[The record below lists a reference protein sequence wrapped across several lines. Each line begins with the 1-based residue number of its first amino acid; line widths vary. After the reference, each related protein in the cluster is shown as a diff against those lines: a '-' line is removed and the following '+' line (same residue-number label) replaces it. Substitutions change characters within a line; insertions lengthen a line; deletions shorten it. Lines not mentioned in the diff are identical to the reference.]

1 MELYEV
7 KAGKVDVDFQSGQAT
22 PIAGQGK
29 LVLGPSSEDPSFLG
43 AKWVPRGKNR
53 NSSPSEDL
61 LLVPGD
67 VQFSHVPEC
76 LTGRVIEVRFQSSVQ
91 RHQFWLQEATEVV
104 LHKLSAQIA
113 AVLAKLNACANT
125 DREEE

>member
-1 MELYEV
+1 M

-76 LTGRVIEVRFQSSVQ
+76 KTGRVIEMRFNSSGE
-91 RHQFWLQEATEVV
+91 RHLYWLQDASEGD
-104 LHKLSAQIA
+104 LHELSAQDA
-113 AVLAKLNACANT
+113 AVLEKLNELANT
-125 DREEE
+125 DLEEE